1 MKIPFRYVGNDFS
14 FQVEELEMKARLAR
28 NQPKK
33 PPKAESVDRF
43 ANYDRP
49 EVINKQLIDLRIVN
63 QDEEFDSD

>member
-1 MKIPFRYVGNDFS
+1 
-14 FQVEELEMKARLAR
+14 MKARLAR